1 MDWLLC
7 RSSVKTSGEDEA
19 SAKKIISRL
28 KYLGN
33 ASVTTRTVVQGQP
46 EFPPLTEVMVQHAVH
61 ILGGLLTIYE
71 IDQYMRINHDR
82 VECFHQFRLRP
93 VF

>member
-1 MDWLLC
+1 MG
-7 RSSVKTSGEDEA
+7 KTNQGGHDYVAVEQV
-19 SAKKIISRL
+19 SRL

-82 VECFHQFRLRP
+82 VERFHQF
-93 VF
+93 